1 MISKVC
7 IEKISCR
14 QNCELCCSV
23 IDNITRAEYGADFDL
38 IEDGEFFRI
47 FSEFVANDAP
57 SSTQLLSIST
67 QDLIP
72 DKKGKYHNF
81 SIDVTTSINLREW
94 SKRRKRCYP

>member
-47 FSEFVANDAP
+47 SSEFVANDAP

-81 SIDVTTSINLREW
+81 SIDVTTSINLRE
-94 SKRRKRCYP
+94 